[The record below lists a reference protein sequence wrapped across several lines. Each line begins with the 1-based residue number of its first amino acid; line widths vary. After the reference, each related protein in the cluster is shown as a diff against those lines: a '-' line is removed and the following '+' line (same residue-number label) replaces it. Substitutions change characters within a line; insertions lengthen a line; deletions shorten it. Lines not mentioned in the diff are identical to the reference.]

1 MTALAIVLMVVGV
14 FFLAVSAFGLIRFPD
29 FYTRAHV
36 VAKSESLGVAAVIL
50 GVIVYHR
57 GDEHTLKLVL
67 LVAFALVANPTA
79 IHALAR
85 AHRLQRVPVEPDA
98 HETGARGVGAWVETI
113 DPDMDIEPTDPAEV
127 AELAELAESEPEG
140 LERLAEWADRDPSD
154 GPDDGEVPQ

>member
-1 MTALAIVLMVVGV
+1 MTVVAIVLMVVGV
-14 FFLAVSAFGLIRFPD
+14 FFLAVSAFGLVRFPD

-57 GDEHTLKLVL
+57 GGEDTLKLVL
-67 LVAFALVANPTA
+67 LVLFALVANPTA
-79 IHALAR
+79 IHALSR

-113 DPDMDIEPTDPAEV
+113 DPADGTEPTDPAEV
-127 AELAELAESEPEG
+127 AEIAEIAESDPERLARLAELDDPAT
-140 LERLAEWADRDPSD
+140 DR
-154 GPDDGEVPQ
+154 PDDGEVTP